1 MRKNNLLRGLLFVS
15 GILLSYF
22 ANAQTN
28 PTAQSLPYLQDFSG
42 VAHTSTTYPAGW
54 QGWTM
59 STSPGSVY
67 NTGGPTADRTLLAS
81 STAAT
86 NSGNVHNFNG
96 KLGYLNTNSLDLTLA
111 LAINT
116 TGLGTVTVNYDVMT
130 IRNPYD
136 GGANTRINEVTLQYR
151 IGTSGT
157 WTSLTGIEYQN
168 NTTLQTTAVT
178 TPQNLQSKSITLP
191 SACNNQAVVQ
201 LRWPSRQVSGGG
213 SRPSFAIDNVSV
225 TGSAL
230 APTITLSRSSINF
243 GNVLVGNN
251 SADSVYTV
259 SGQYLTNDITV
270 STGGDYTVSLTSGS
284 GYTTTLTLTQSG
296 GSVASTSVYVRF
308 SPTTAGPSGGVVSH
322 TTLGGNNPDLP
333 LSGSGA
339 SCSPATISP
348 AGPLILCDGASA
360 VLTASSG
367 ASYSWSTGETTQ
379 SITVTTAGTY
389 SVTVSDGGAC
399 TVTSSPVTVTT
410 NSFSYSGPILS
421 ENMGTVGGSILVNSA
436 TSWQQNGVFGYSSTS
451 TTQTDLRITSSS
463 SGYSGVSGGANV
475 FFSASSDRNFI
486 ISGINTLG
494 HSGLVL
500 TFGMLQSAVTGSVA
514 PLTLEL
520 STDGINWTT
529 VSYGTP
535 TTTAWTQYTVSS
547 GIPATANLRIR
558 FSKTASNTAQHRLDD
573 VILSGTTTTAI
584 ITSTT
589 INAICGSGTLHLVA
603 NIPSANLWSTS
614 ATTQSIDVNAAGSF
628 NSVVTIANGCAQT
641 SNTINV
647 IVATPPSHTATG
659 TNLSCN
665 ASMDGSIGF
674 SVTNGTAPFEYS
686 VNNGSTYL
694 PASPVTGLNTGT
706 YVTIVRDAN
715 GCTSPAQSV
724 TLTQPSA
731 ITFSASGSPVSCVGG
746 TDGTI
751 TITGEAGGAG
761 GPYEFSIDNGG
772 SWQTSGSYTGL
783 AANTY
788 QVRVKDA
795 SGCISP
801 ASPVVVGT
809 SPIVYTINAT
819 AGSNGSIS
827 PAGVSNVD
835 CGTNLSYTI
844 TPGSC
849 YQIDDVLV
857 DGVSVG
863 AVSSYTFSNVTTN
876 HTISAS
882 FSIIT
887 YTVTSTAG
895 AGGTV
900 TPLGVQ
906 TVNCNDN
913 SSFTITPD
921 PGFVILDVVVDG
933 GSVGPVASYTFN
945 NVVANHT
952 IDATFAAC
960 NNPATANAGPDA
972 AVCAGSSIALAG
984 VIGGGASDGVWS
996 TSGSGSFNTS
1006 TLYSQATTYT
1016 PSLADITSGTVI
1028 LTLTSDDP
1036 DGAGGCP
1043 SVSDQM
1049 VLTINPVPVVSIGG
1063 NNFFCT
1069 GGSTVLS
1076 ANVSAGGPATSW
1088 SWSIGGSPISG
1099 ANSATYSASVAGD
1112 YTVTVSNSFG
1122 CSSTSSILTVS
1133 ENTPPTAP
1141 TISPAGPL
1149 SICNGSSVVLT
1160 SSYASGNTWSS
1171 GATTESIT
1179 VTANGS
1185 YTVTYTDGNGCSAT
1199 SAPVSVTVIVASASI
1214 TPGGSTTFCDGDSV
1228 LLSANSGTAYLWSNG
1243 ATMQDIYA
1251 KTAGNYSVTVT
1262 DANGCT
1268 ATSAPESVIVN
1279 TYSFSGV
1286 FYSENMGSPSANTD
1300 ISAYTNF
1307 QNQNII
1313 TYSSTTTGQSQVRS
1327 TTASTGYTGASGGGN
1342 VFMGFSTITGNDRNF
1357 IISGI
1362 NSQYYT
1368 GITLSFG
1375 MLRTDATTSLVVE
1388 VSSDGI
1394 IYTPLTFT
1402 QPGTNNTWTK
1412 ITPSGVIPAT
1422 ANLRIRFRKSAANT
1436 TQFRID
1442 DISLSGTA
1450 NRVAV
1455 TAPRGTA
1462 ICDGSFLPVLSNI
1475 PIGNNWSNGD
1485 IAQATFA
1492 TYPADFYS
1500 YVIGGNGCISRSDT
1514 VTMSVIPVPVI
1525 TTSTTDPT
1533 CGVDTNGLA
1542 VAEGMFA
1549 TAPYTYSWNTSP
1561 VTLND
1566 TAANLRAGS
1575 YTVTVTDANGC
1586 SAQSNVTLNPPPSID
1601 VTVLPGIACFGEC
1614 NGTATPIPQNGLGPY
1629 TFAWDTVN
1637 KTIGNFYNI
1646 EVATKTVAHPFFGQ
1660 GSTNGY
1666 SVNSIEGRVLTL
1678 VRGVTYSFNINAT
1691 GFPFIISSDSVGGNY
1706 TNEVTTGVTN
1716 SRTQSG
1722 VLTFTPD
1729 NTHPNLLYYTCGTAT
1744 YMGYRIHIV
1753 NGPTDSVLTGLCTG
1767 VYSVGVRDAAGCSG
1781 VALVFVPEN
1790 AQLTAS
1796 CSASDAT
1803 CFGGDGSIT
1812 VSATGGSE
1820 PYSGVGT
1827 FNVPA
1832 GNYTYTVTDFA
1843 GCTASCSATV
1853 AEPAEIIVASFTPTS
1868 GSVGS
1873 SVTISGSGFT
1883 GATDVSFN
1891 GTSASFTVDNDGQ
1904 ITVTVP
1910 VGATSGPITVSV
1922 GSCSGVS
1929 AASFTIVPATVTLN
1943 LKLYLQG
1950 YYNGGVMNP
1959 AWTNQFR
1966 TDLGNGNPATP
1977 TGNEADLVMVELYD
1991 SNNALQYADSVMI
2004 MIDGTG
2010 SIVYPSTLNGQSY
2023 YILVKHR
2030 SHLQTR
2036 SAGLVNFTSTTLY
2049 DFTTSETQA
2058 DNNGSNA
2065 SMIEVDSGVWA
2076 FYSGDVTQD
2085 GFIGGDDVGQVDNDN
2100 LAGLYFDY
2108 LTSDVNGD
2116 GFVGGDDVGIVD
2128 NNNLL
2133 GIYYLYP

>member
-1 MRKNNLLRGLLFVS
+1 MRKNNLLRGLLIVS

-22 ANAQTN
+22 AKAQTN
-28 PTAQSLPYLQDFSG
+28 PTAQTLPYSQNFGTTTFSTMPTG
-42 VAHTSTTYPAGW
+42 MAAWSGLNGANVTS
-54 QGWTM
+54 QGLAE
-59 STSPGSVY
+59 SSA
-67 NTGGPTADRTLLAS
+67 PTANATVAVA
-81 STAAT
+81 TAAQAGGGVYGYMT
-86 NSGNVHNFNG
+86 GSNARAYIQTSSNASNG
-96 KLGYLNTNSLDLTLA
+96 VNQIA
-111 LAINT
+111 MAINT
-116 TGLGTVTVNYDVMT
+116 TGKQSITLAYDVEIISAQSRT
-130 IRNPYD
+130 V
-136 GGANTRINEVTLQYR
+136 GVVAQYR
-151 IGTSGT
+151 IGTSGS
-157 WTSLTGIEYQN
+157 WTTITGTDNPYSQAGGTTGLKASPSL
-168 NTTLQTTAVT
+168 
-178 TPQNLQSKSITLP
+178 TLP

-201 LRWPSRQVSGGG
+201 IRWATWRGTESGSSSGL
-213 SRPSFAIDNVSV
+213 AIDNISV
-225 TGSAL
+225 NGSNL
-230 APTITLSRSSINF
+230 SPTITLSKATINF
-243 GNVLVGNN
+243 GNIQVGSN
-251 SADSVYTV
+251 SADSVYVV
-259 SGQYLTNDITV
+259 SGQGLSNDITI
-270 STGGDYTVSLTSGS
+270 TAPTNYTITLTSGS
-284 GYTTTLTLTQSG
+284 GYTSTLTLTQ
-296 GSVASTSVYVRF
+296 VAGNIANTNIYVRF
-308 SPTTAGPSGGVVSH
+308 SPSVAGPNAASVTHV
-322 TTLGGNNPDLP
+322 TTGGNNPALAVT
-333 LSGSGA
+333 GTGV
-339 SCSPATISP
+339 SCSPPTISP
-348 AGPLILCDGASA
+348 AGPLLLCDGASQL
-360 VLTASSG
+360 LTASSG
-367 ASYSWSTGETTQ
+367 ASYTWSTGATTQ
-379 SITVTTAGTY
+379 SITVSTAGSY
-389 SVTVSDGGAC
+389 SVTVDDGAGCVA
-399 TVTSSPVTVTT
+399 TSAPVVITT
-410 NSFSYSGPILS
+410 NTFSYTGTVFS
-421 ENMGTVGGSILVNSA
+421 ENMGTTGASTLVNSF
-436 TSWQQNGVFGYSSTS
+436 TGWQNNGTFSFSSTTAS
-451 TTQTDLRITSSS
+451 QPDVRTSSPS
-463 SGYSGVSGGANV
+463 NYVGASGSDNV
-475 FFSASSDRNFI
+475 FFTSGAARNFI
-486 ISGINTLG
+486 ISGINTTG
-494 HSGLVL
+494 YTGLTM
-500 TFGMLQSAVTGSVA
+500 TFGMLQSSVAGGTA
-514 PLTLEL
+514 PLTLEF
-520 STDGINWTT
+520 SSDGINWTPIT
-529 VSYGTP
+529 YGTP
-535 TTTAWTQYTVSS
+535 TGATWQQYTISS
-547 GIPATANLRIR
+547 GIPVTANLRIR
-558 FSKTASNTAQHRLDD
+558 FSKTSSNSAQHRLDD
-573 VILSGTTTTAI
+573 VVITGTTTTANI
-584 ITSTT
+584 ASTT
-589 INAICGSGTLHLVA
+589 GTVICGTGSIHLIS
-603 NIPSANLWSTS
+603 NIPSANLWNTG
-614 ATTQSIDVNAAGSF
+614 ATTQSIDVNTTGSY
-628 NSVVTIANGCAQT
+628 NSVVTIANGCSKT
-641 SNTINV
+641 TNTFNI

-715 GCTSPAQSV
+715 GCTSPTQNV

-731 ITFSASGSPVSCVGG
+731 ITFSTSGSPVSCVGG

-772 SWQTSGSYTGL
+772 SWQTSGSYTVL

-844 TPGSC
+844 TPLSC
-849 YQIDDVLV
+849 YQITDVLV
-857 DGVSVG
+857 DGGSVG

-882 FSIIT
+882 FSLIT

-913 SSFTITPD
+913 SSFTISPD

-972 AVCAGSSIALAG
+972 AVCAGSNFALAG

-1199 SAPVSVTVIVASASI
+1199 SAPVSVTVIVASASV
-1214 TPGGSTTFCDGDSV
+1214 TPGGPTTFCAGDSV
-1228 LLSANSGTAYLWSNG
+1228 LLSANSGSAYLWSNG
-1243 ATMQDIYA
+1243 ATTQDIYA
-1251 KTAGNYSVTVT
+1251 TTGGNYTVVVT
-1262 DANGCT
+1262 DGNGCT
-1268 ATSAPESVIVN
+1268 ATSAPVTVTVN
-1279 TYSFSGV
+1279 NYSFTGV
-1286 FYSENMGSPSANTD
+1286 FFSENMGVPTANTD
-1300 ISAYTNF
+1300 ITAYSGF
-1307 QNQNII
+1307 QNQNVLLY
-1313 TYSSTTTGQSQVRS
+1313 TSSTSPQSQVRS

-1342 VFMGFSTITGNDRNF
+1342 VFMGFSATLGNNRDF

-1375 MLRTDATTSLVVE
+1375 LLRTDAATSMVVE
-1388 VSSDGI
+1388 TSTDGVN
-1394 IYTPLTFT
+1394 YTPLTVP
-1402 QPGTNNTWTK
+1402 QPGTNNQWTK
-1412 ITPSGVIPAT
+1412 VTASGTIPA
-1422 ANLRIRFRKSAANT
+1422 ASNLYLRFRKSAANT

-1442 DISLSGTA
+1442 DIQLSGTA
-1450 NRVAV
+1450 SQVAV
-1455 TAPRGTA
+1455 TAPFGTN
-1462 ICDGSFLPVLSNI
+1462 ICDGAFRPVLSNI
-1475 PIGNNWSNGD
+1475 PLGNNWSNGD

-1492 TYPADFYS
+1492 FFGGDFFTN
-1500 YVIGGNGCISRSDT
+1500 VTDGNGCVSYSDT
-1514 VTMSVIPVPVI
+1514 VTMTVIPNPTIV
-1525 TTSTTDPT
+1525 TSTQDPT
-1533 CGVDTNGLA
+1533 CGVDTNGIA
-1542 VAEGMFA
+1542 IAEGQSA
-1549 TAPYTYSWNTSP
+1549 TAPYTYSWNTVP

-1566 TAANLRAGS
+1566 TASNLIAGS

-1586 SAQSNVTLNPPPSID
+1586 SAQTSVTLNPAPVVD
-1601 VTVLPGIACFGEC
+1601 LFVTPTIACFGEC
-1614 NGTATPIPQNGLGPY
+1614 NGTATPTPLSGTAPY
-1629 TFAWDTVN
+1629 TYVWDTVN
-1637 KTIGNFYNI
+1637 TNIGSFYNI
-1646 EVATKTVAHPFFGQ
+1646 DVTPKTAAHPFFAQ
-1660 GSTNGY
+1660 GNVNGY
-1666 SVNSIEGRVLTL
+1666 SVNGIEGRALTL
-1678 VRGVTYSFNINAT
+1678 VRGVTYTFNVNAT
-1691 GFPFIISSDSVGGNY
+1691 GFPFIISTDSIAGNY
-1706 TNEVTTGVTN
+1706 TGEVRSGVTG
-1716 SRTQSG
+1716 SRVQTG
-1722 VLTFTPD
+1722 FLTFTPN
-1729 NTHPNLLYYTCGTAT
+1729 NTHPSLLYYASGTGT
-1744 YMGYRIHIV
+1744 LMGYRLNIV
-1753 NGPTDSVLTGLCTG
+1753 DGLSSTSLADLCTG
-1767 VYSVGVRDAAGCSG
+1767 VYTVRVVDAAGCSG
-1781 VALVFVPEN
+1781 QVTTYVAEN
-1790 AQLTAS
+1790 AQLIAS
-1796 CSASDAT
+1796 CSATDAT

-1873 SVTISGSGFT
+1873 SVTISGSGFS

-1904 ITVTVP
+1904 ITATVP
-1910 VGATSGPITVSV
+1910 VGATSGPITVFV

-1966 TDLGNGNPATP
+1966 SDLGNGNPATP

-2065 SMIEVDSGVWA
+2065 SMIEVDPGVWA

-2133 GIYYLYP
+2133 GVYYLYP